1 MAERN
6 IYERPDG
13 KWGWRLKADNGNV
26 IATDGNQG
34 YESETTCRN
43 MADKIIGGTYK
54 DAKKTITRRTKKA

>member
-6 IYERPDG
+6 IFERADG
-13 KWGWRLKADNGNV
+13 TWGWRLKADNGKV

-43 MADKIIGGTYK
+43 MADKIIGGQYK
-54 DAKKTITRRTKKA
+54 DAKRTISRWTRKP